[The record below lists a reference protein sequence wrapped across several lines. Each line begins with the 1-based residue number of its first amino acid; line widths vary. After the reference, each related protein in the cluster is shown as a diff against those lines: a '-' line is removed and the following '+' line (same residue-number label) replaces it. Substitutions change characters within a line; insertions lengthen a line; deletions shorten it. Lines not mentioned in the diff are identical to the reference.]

1 MSPPDNQINDPN
13 TGTNRDQAGPPK
25 SPNNNAD
32 DAGKTKTVTPKK
44 GTENEQVSLLDLH
57 YKDQIEKE
65 QQEQAKKKT
74 QYNHCF
80 VFQISKAIK
89 LDDENELVVDNDY
102 LESMDKPEYYAS
114 MCFDPPLED
123 RKPTPKA
130 RGFTSKSLYLLLIFQ
145 ICYYEFPKSS
155 LKSKI

>member
-44 GTENEQVSLLDLH
+44 GTETEQVSLLDLH

-74 QYNHCF
+74 LCS

-123 RKPTPKA
+123 RKTYP
-130 RGFTSKSLYLLLIFQ
+130 
-145 ICYYEFPKSS
+145 
-155 LKSKI
+155 